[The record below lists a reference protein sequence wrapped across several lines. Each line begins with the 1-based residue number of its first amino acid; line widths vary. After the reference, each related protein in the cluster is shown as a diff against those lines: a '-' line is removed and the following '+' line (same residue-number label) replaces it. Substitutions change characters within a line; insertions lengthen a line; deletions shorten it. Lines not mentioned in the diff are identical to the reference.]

1 MLKKGDVLF
10 DQFLIDE
17 QIGAG
22 GTSTVFKAFDLQS
35 NRALRAVKEIYGDE
49 DSIQDIIAESSL
61 MAELYESKGKY
72 NFIPNIIYREE
83 SDGKFFIVMDYI
95 DGVNMSEIIKEKI
108 PISFEKTVEYGKD
121 ICSFMKFLHERHR
134 LYSDMKPENIMV
146 LNENGRKEGKSSSD
160 HFSSLKFI
168 DFGATINFGEPTI
181 AFSPAYAAP
190 EQYIGNFEGIYPD
203 ERTDIFNIGATL
215 FHMITGKPGE
225 NVFYQRNNLITDLRP
240 SYDRFHFDP
249 DMNIDKG
256 LIKIIQKCVK
266 DDPGER
272 YSSCSEVFRALEKLS
287 ERKSNLLSALLLLSS
302 LVVAAAGVFSISNY
316 KKAVDAQYLDYIS
329 KGDASL
335 IAEEK
340 FDNYLEAVNVK
351 PDLVEGYLKL
361 IDSCSFDE
369 KDSDG
374 KDDMLYTKYEG
385 SRLQNTISLYQN
397 SLIKNGTYS
406 KIQYEIGKL
415 VLFYGTENNEARSFK
430 DSERSRLKSS
440 MVYFDEVIKS
450 ENDKLLTPEE
460 KHYAGIFYHIADFY
474 CNYQKRIE
482 DGEANDPVSLSDL
495 QALVNMAESPDV
507 SDYVRL
513 ETLYMVI
520 DLLDDSMNTPEDM
533 TESARSSLLTKIKTL
548 ASAASQTS
556 IPSSDQTLISDIM
569 KLC

>member
-1 MLKKGDVLF
+1 MLKKGDILF

-17 QIGAG
+17 EIGAG

-35 NRALRAVKEIYGDE
+35 NKALRAVKEIYGDE
-49 DSIQDIIAESSL
+49 ESIQDIIAESSL

-72 NFIPNIIYREE
+72 NFIPNIIFRQE
-83 SDGKFFIVMDYI
+83 SGGEFFIVMDYI
-95 DGVNMSEIIKEKI
+95 DGVNMSEIIKDKI

-146 LNENGRKEGKSSSD
+146 LREKKTAAGSSD

-168 DFGATINFGEPTI
+168 DFGATIDFGEQTI
-181 AFSPAYAAP
+181 AYSPAYAAP
-190 EQYIGNFEGIYPD
+190 EQYIGHFEGIYPD

-287 ERKSNLLSALLLLSS
+287 ERKHNLISSVLIAASA
-302 LVVAAAGVFSISNY
+302 VMAAAGIFSFSNY
-316 KKAVDAQYLDYIS
+316 HKALDAKYSDFIS
-329 KGDASL
+329 KGDNSV

-340 FDNYLEAVNVK
+340 FDYYLEAVNIK
-351 PDLVEGYLKL
+351 PENEEGYLKL
-361 IDSCSFDE
+361 IGSCSFDE
-369 KDSDG
+369 MDNDG
-374 KDDMLYTKYEG
+374 TDDMLYTNYEG
-385 SRLQNTISLYQN
+385 SKLRNVIALNQNL
-397 SLIKNGTYS
+397 LIKKGTYS
-406 KIQYEIGKL
+406 KIQYDTGKL
-415 VLFYGTENNEARSFK
+415 VLFYGMENSDVRGFK
-430 DSERSRLKSS
+430 ELEKSRLKSS
-440 MVYFDEVIKS
+440 MVYFDDVMNS
-450 ENDKLLTPEE
+450 QNDKLLTPDE
-460 KHYAGIFYHIADFY
+460 KKFAGIYYHIADFY

-482 DGEANDPVSLSDL
+482 DGEVNEPVSIADL
-495 QALVNMAESPDV
+495 QFLVDEAASENEC
-507 SDYVRL
+507 DYVRL
-513 ETLYMVI
+513 EILYMVL
-520 DLLDDSMNTPEDM
+520 DLLDDSMNTPDDL
-533 TESARSSLLTKIKTL
+533 TPDSKSSLISQIRSI
-548 ASAASQTS
+548 ASSINAVR
-556 IPSSDQTLISDIM
+556 IPSADQTLVSDILE
-569 KLC
+569 LC